1 MEKKNEINE
10 IHIHNDINHINTRAL
25 KEVDLNVFFTIC
37 AMFKDT
43 DQLSV
48 KIPFDRFIEL
58 TGIQK
63 STLNT
68 RKKFIDF
75 ADKKTKKLRD
85 LEYYNKTSSSFKVYH
100 LIEGIEVPE
109 DGDYLEIFIT
119 KKFSDGLKDYSGN
132 FTEFF
137 LQAIVNAQGKYA
149 KNLYH
154 LLMQYDD
161 TGYAT
166 FKLDE
171 FTGCMGVPESYRPK
185 DIKTKVI
192 EPAIRILKDKKLF
205 EEITF
210 EINKAHRQG
219 NEITGFDFHFTVAA
233 TDEMTGQ
240 QKFNIGTKNELS
252 YQNQYKP
259 KQNSFKNYQQTN
271 YIDSELE
278 KRLLDN

>member
-10 IHIHNDINHINTRAL
+10 IHIHNDINHINTRSL

-37 AMFKDT
+37 AMFKDSN
-43 DQLSV
+43 QLS
-48 KIPFDRFIEL
+48 IRISFDKFLEL

-68 RKKFIDF
+68 RKKLIDF

-85 LEYYNKTSSSFKVYH
+85 LEYYSKTSSSFKAYH

-109 DGDYLEIFIT
+109 DGDYLEITIT
-119 KKFSDGLKDYSGN
+119 KKFSDSLRDYTGN
-132 FTEFF
+132 FTELF
-137 LQAIVNAQGKYA
+137 LQAIVETQGKYA

-166 FKLDE
+166 FRLDE

-192 EPAIRILKDKKLF
+192 EPAIKILKEKKLF

-210 EINKAHRQG
+210 DTNKAHRQG
-219 NEITGFDFHFTVAA
+219 NEITGYDFHFKVAA
-233 TDEMTGQ
+233 NDEMTGQ
-240 QKFNIGTKNELS
+240 QKFSIGTKNELS
-252 YQNQYKP
+252 YQNQRKP
-259 KQNSFKNYQQTN
+259 KNSFLNYPQNTAN
-271 YIDSELE
+271 LDDLE
-278 KRLLDN
+278 SKLMDN

>member
-25 KEVDLNVFFTIC
+25 KEIDLNVFFTIC

-192 EPAIRILKDKKLF
+192 EPAIKILKDKKLF

>member
-137 LQAIVNAQGKYA
+137 LQALVNAQGKYA

-192 EPAIRILKDKKLF
+192 EPSIKILKDKKLF

-259 KQNSFKNYQQTN
+259 KQNSFMNYQQTN

>member
-192 EPAIRILKDKKLF
+192 EPAIKILKDKKLF

>member
-85 LEYYNKTSSSFKVYH
+85 LEYYNKTVSKIFSKYVFSNYRMNKS
-100 LIEGIEVPE
+100 IESKM
-109 DGDYLEIFIT
+109 LEIDSHSASNAT
-119 KKFSDGLKDYSGN
+119 GN
-132 FTEFF
+132 
-137 LQAIVNAQGKYA
+137 
-149 KNLYH
+149 
-154 LLMQYDD
+154 
-161 TGYAT
+161 
-166 FKLDE
+166 
-171 FTGCMGVPESYRPK
+171 
-185 DIKTKVI
+185 
-192 EPAIRILKDKKLF
+192 
-205 EEITF
+205 
-210 EINKAHRQG
+210 
-219 NEITGFDFHFTVAA
+219 
-233 TDEMTGQ
+233 
-240 QKFNIGTKNELS
+240 KFN
-252 YQNQYKP
+252 
-259 KQNSFKNYQQTN
+259 
-271 YIDSELE
+271 
-278 KRLLDN
+278 